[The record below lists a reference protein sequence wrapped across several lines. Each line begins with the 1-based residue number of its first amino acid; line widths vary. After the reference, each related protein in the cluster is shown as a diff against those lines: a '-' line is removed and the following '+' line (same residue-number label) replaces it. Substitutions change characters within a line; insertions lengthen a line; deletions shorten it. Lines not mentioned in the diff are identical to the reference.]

1 MDYFFDTTLD
11 PSQTLNEFNNNI
23 FKNVGFTLERLVVKA
38 KTEVSKQEI
47 KLITIMPNVHILEIL
62 TKKLS

>member
-23 FKNVGFTLERLVVKA
+23 FKNIGFTLERLVVKA
-38 KTEVSKQEI
+38 KTEVSQQEI

-62 TKKLS
+62 TKKLF

>member
-1 MDYFFDTTLD
+1 MDYFFDTTFD

-23 FKNVGFTLERLVVKA
+23 FKNIGFTLERLVVKA